1 MRDAVPRN
9 TRVTW
14 SAGACRAAG
23 RCAPSRPGRAV
34 SPWACSTP
42 PPQRR
47 RERVRPTATVGLSGA
62 RVGFALVCDP
72 DAMPRIARG
81 EGGADRGVNTNS
93 APAGVSVSPRRC
105 ARGADTNGGA
115 SGRRERRAAPA
126 GAGLAQGGCA
136 RRRGGI
142 RQAEGPMTRL
152 PLPSALWAPAQP
164 DLSLSGPMQSWH
176 PGAFIYIPMKSA
188 PPSLSAHGE
197 HLCRGPGC

>member
-1 MRDAVPRN
+1 M
-9 TRVTW
+9 
-14 SAGACRAAG
+14 
-23 RCAPSRPGRAV
+23 
-34 SPWACSTP
+34 
-42 PPQRR
+42 
-47 RERVRPTATVGLSGA
+47 RPTAAVGLSGA

-152 PLPSALWAPAQP
+152 PPPSALWAPAQP
-164 DLSLSGPMQSWH
+164 DLSLSGPMQRLAPWGPIIFISNKF
-176 PGAFIYIPMKSA
+176 PGGTNVDGPVATFKNCYFMKIQNKEGLLLAGEIKKVHEEYSLFSA
-188 PPSLSAHGE
+188 CA
-197 HLCRGPGC
+197 

>member
-1 MRDAVPRN
+1 M
-9 TRVTW
+9 
-14 SAGACRAAG
+14 
-23 RCAPSRPGRAV
+23 
-34 SPWACSTP
+34 
-42 PPQRR
+42 
-47 RERVRPTATVGLSGA
+47 RPTAAVGLSGA

-115 SGRRERRAAPA
+115 SGRRERCAAPA

-164 DLSLSGPMQSWH
+164 DLSLSGPMQRLAPWGFHLHSDEVRPSEPQCARGAPV
-176 PGAFIYIPMKSA
+176 PGPRVLNNGKRWRLTHRFCSEARA
-188 PPSLSAHGE
+188 EG
-197 HLCRGPGC
+197 